1 MLTKGAIM
9 KSTFIILIAVLI
21 AGCATAD
28 TAKNNGRL
36 ASVEIITNRGEV
48 RTAYR
53 DGHTFFSAPIGCEYS
68 IIVRNRTGRRIVAIT
83 TVDGLNVVDRSKG
96 NWDGSGYVI
105 DPYGKVEIK
114 GFRRQDEF
122 QFSERFTFNEARFSL
137 AQRIG
142 NVHNVGVIGV
152 AVFEEYVPPPP
163 QPIQYSAKGMFD
175 DECARESA
183 SAPTAMK
190 SRAGTE
196 AGRTVNDPVRRVNF
210 RRATDQPAEILAMF
224 YDTESNL
231 ISQGI
236 LPPPYDP
243 PPSGFLSPFP
253 QNYAKGAY

>member
-1 MLTKGAIM
+1 M
-9 KSTFIILIAVLI
+9 KSTIIILIAVLI
-21 AGCATAD
+21 AGCAMAD
-28 TAKNNGRL
+28 TAKNSGRL
-36 ASVEIITNRGEV
+36 ASVEVITDRGDV
-48 RTAYR
+48 RAAHR

-68 IIVRNRTGRRIVAIT
+68 IVVRNHTGRRIVAIT

-105 DPYGKVEIK
+105 DPYSKVEIK

-137 AQRIG
+137 AKRIG
-142 NVHNVGVIGV
+142 DVHNVGVIGV

-163 QPIQYSAKGMFD
+163 KPVQYSASSGFH
-175 DECARESA
+175 DECARE

-236 LPPPYDP
+236 LPPPFDP
-243 PPSGFLSPFP
+243 PPAGFLSPFP
-253 QNYAKGAY
+253 QNYAKGTY